1 MFCFPVVYG
10 TPGSVLFF
18 LAEKKKKSKSL
29 GKDLQ
34 AFFFEKAVSALRGK
48 TRVFSFW
55 LCVLEERTEIADG
68 SAVRVYLCSRECT

>member
-10 TPGSVLFF
+10 TPGSALFF
-18 LAEKKKKSKSL
+18 VAGKKKEPSL

-34 AFFFEKAVSALRGK
+34 AFYEKAVSALRGK

-55 LCVLEERTEIADG
+55 LCVVVERTESADG
-68 SAVRVYLCSRECT
+68 SVVRVSK